1 MKTQMRAPVFVV
13 LLSCLLAAIPAD
25 AQEAKSDSDTD
36 PVRDRMRQAEILFR
50 FAMLERGSV
59 NFMRD
64 AKVLVDEAEEE
75 LKSGNYDQATKTA
88 LGKELLGLRADL
100 WTEDE
105 IAESTFY
112 GAFPLVRF
120 VKGSYLS
127 DPKLISRYEFLKR
140 PDRNATAEAIQLML
154 KGIGPTQCDVIILTD
169 PMDRDLEREY
179 LVQMGR
185 QPNFF
190 VRTARQLAVRISDE
204 DLRKIYP
211 PTGEAPIP
219 PELFGA
225 RPLLFVWIR
234 QLEDV
239 DNCYHYVVEAH
250 LFSAAGASATK
261 VVTSNGYCIDRREV
275 FPIILALHVLLLI
288 AAPFIYRELSRRT
301 SHSKRPPDWVNTI
314 ALGLGGFVWGRIIV
328 WGLAPLLAKSEPD
341 PASSLYMSFWWPA
354 LFGPVFILGPAT
366 VMRFAETRFKALG
379 SAFVMYNRWGPLFC
393 IVALGSSTFLIQA
406 SLHYDGLK
414 AAGMIIPLLLGAPL
428 AAYVVGRSLDKADT
442 VPLGAGAASVA
453 STLTYGLAW
462 CAGSTIWLWVSLL
475 PVLAAFGAAFV
486 SKEKWAAL
494 LPKKGQPAGPE
505 SDENAEP
512 IDESIE
518 KARDPDAETLITLA
532 SDPPFH
538 ETSGFASARDSL
550 QAWFEGRFAV
560 VGLHGPAGWGKSK
573 TVATLINHVQEENS
587 DAKILY
593 ACCAEP
599 TEGGTQEPFKPFQ
612 EAIAGHFAVNLL
624 APQKDEIKYID
635 KALGGVFDSVVP
647 FAPLLFPAAKAGTQP
662 GSRQEMFLAIATMM
676 KQLASDTPVLLVI
689 DDTHWMDPAS
699 RELLEFLVEE
709 LNESPDCGVGLLI
722 AGREAQ
728 DVTDKGELAKLVPI
742 TPMSRDEMQF
752 VLHKGLLLH
761 EETAETLLAAIG
773 GESRN
778 LFWLFQIVVHLAQQ
792 DIFVWRNGGFGL
804 REGIEPLGHYLP
816 DDYRQSLETLLNKHP
831 EFVPVLTCAA
841 CIGLEFHVDRLANGV
856 DMPRLVLLQKLHQ
869 IEAETGIIRD
879 LMNKD
884 DVFAFQSSFMLEM
897 LRRILDVRAEGP
909 QSPVAPQIIREFHY
923 RLGTA
928 SEKAA
933 EDSNSLI
940 YAVASHYYAAGATHG
955 AQGMATC
962 MTAARAASEQFQHET
977 ARRFL
982 EMAAECADS
991 AGLRDRDFERE
1002 RLLMECRAAHVEG
1015 KERVEM
1021 AERCLEYLTEYSGA
1035 PFRVYQASAQACYDA
1050 GLDTRDQKYFQE
1062 TVRLAEEMLERFE
1075 EPFQQAEARHFWGI
1089 ALPPPESADRRRH
1102 LRFAMA
1108 LVDGE
1113 TTVDEDGDVSF
1124 DAMRLKSKVANSLAE
1139 QLSYGS
1145 DEDKTEAK
1153 RLFELSIEIDR
1164 QEETWSAE
1172 GLAYSHGGL
1181 GRLYYFAEEPDI
1193 EKARHHF
1200 AEDLKYSIKTA
1211 SRTGQTKMNSL
1222 IGACDLKLADRD
1234 GGTEHVES
1242 ALHCYRQARRFSDS
1256 LFDSYFALAGILE
1269 CLGRLDRLEET
1280 DEFGAELAEL
1290 ARSGLGKLSD
1300 EDRKENPV
1308 SAIPRFCVPNVESAL
1323 KHCSKQNADWHGWLS
1338 RLVIENRTD

>member
-1 MKTQMRAPVFVV
+1 MRAPVFVF
-13 LLSCLLAAIPAD
+13 LFSCLFAAVSAS
-25 AQEAKSDSDTD
+25 AQDLEAEAD

-64 AKVLVDEAEEE
+64 AKILVDEAEEE
-75 LKSGNYDQATKTA
+75 LQSGKYDQATKTA
-88 LGKELLGLRADL
+88 LGKELAGLRADL

-127 DPKLISRYEFLKR
+127 NPQLIGRYEFLKR
-140 PDRNATAEAIQLML
+140 PDRNASAEAIGLML
-154 KGIGPTQCDVIILTD
+154 KSIGPAQCDVIILTD
-169 PMDRDLEREY
+169 PMNQDLEREY

-190 VRTARQLAVRISDE
+190 VRTARQLSVRISDE
-204 DLRKIYP
+204 DLRNIYP

-219 PELFGA
+219 AELFGN

-234 QLEDV
+234 QLEAV

-250 LFSAAGASATK
+250 LFSAAGAAATK
-261 VVTSNGYCIDRREV
+261 VVTTNGYCIDRREV
-275 FPIILALHVLLLI
+275 FPIILALHVVLLI
-288 AAPFIYRELSRRT
+288 AAPFIYRELARRT
-301 SHSKRPPDWVNTI
+301 SHSKRPPEWINTF
-314 ALGLGGFVWGRIIV
+314 ALGVGGFVWGRIIV

-341 PASSLYMSFWWPA
+341 PASSLYLSFWWPA
-354 LFGPVFILGPAT
+354 LFGPFFILGPAT

-379 SAFVMYNRWGPLFC
+379 AAFVMYNRWGPLFC
-393 IVALGSSTFLIQA
+393 IVALGSATYLIQA

-414 AAGMIIPLLLGAPL
+414 AAGMIVPLLVGAPL

-442 VPLGAGAASVA
+442 VPLGAGAAATA
-453 STLTYGLAW
+453 STLAYGLAW
-462 CAGSTIWLWVSLL
+462 CAGSAVWLWVSLL

-486 SKEKWAAL
+486 PKEKWAAL
-494 LPKKGQPAGPE
+494 LPGKEEPARSPAEG
-505 SDENAEP
+505 EP

-518 KARDPDAETLITLA
+518 KARDPDAETLTTLA

-538 ETSGFASARDSL
+538 ETTGFASARDAMQS
-550 QAWFEGRFAV
+550 WFDGRFTV
-560 VGLHGPAGWGKSK
+560 VGLHGLAGWGKSK
-573 TVATLINHVQEENS
+573 TLASLLQHVEQQKD
-587 DAKILY
+587 DAKVLY

-599 TEGGTQEPFKPFQ
+599 TEGTTQEPFRPFQ
-612 EAIAGHFAVNLL
+612 EAIAGHFAINLL

-676 KQLASDTPVLLVI
+676 KQLASRTPVLLVI

-709 LNESPDCGVGLLI
+709 LNEDPDCGVGILI
-722 AGREAQ
+722 AGREAA
-728 DVTDKGELAKLVPI
+728 DVTDKGEISHLVPI
-742 TPMSRDEMQF
+742 TPMSRDEMQV
-752 VLHKGLLLH
+752 VLHKGLMLH
-761 EETAETLLAAIG
+761 EETAETLLASIG

-831 EFVPVLTCAA
+831 DFVPILTCAA
-841 CIGLEFHVDRLANGV
+841 CIGLEFHVDRLAKGV
-856 DMPRLVLLQKLHQ
+856 DIPRLLLLQKLHQ

-955 AQGMATC
+955 AQGMSTC
-962 MTAARAASEQFQHET
+962 MTAARAASDQFQHET

-982 EMAAECADS
+982 EMAVECAES

-1002 RLLMECRAAHVEG
+1002 RLLLECRAAHVEG
-1015 KERVEM
+1015 KGRVEI
-1021 AERCLEYLTEYSGA
+1021 AQRCLDYLQEYSDA
-1035 PFRVYQASAQACYDA
+1035 SFRVYQAAAQACYDA
-1050 GLDTRDQKYFQE
+1050 ALDTRDQSYFQE
-1062 TVRLAEEMLERFE
+1062 TVRLAEEMLERFD
-1075 EPFQQAEARHFWGI
+1075 EPFHQAEARHFWGI
-1089 ALPPPESADRRRH
+1089 ALPPTEATDRRLH

-1113 TTVDEDGDVSF
+1113 TSVDEDGDVSF

-1139 QLSYGS
+1139 QLSRGS
-1145 DEDKTEAK
+1145 DEDKAEAK
-1153 RLFELSIEIDR
+1153 RLFELSIEIDSR
-1164 QEETWSAE
+1164 EETWSAE

-1181 GRLYYFAEEPDI
+1181 GRLYYFAEEPDL

-1200 AEDLKYSIKTA
+1200 AEDLKYSIKTG
-1211 SRTGQTKMNSL
+1211 SRVGQTKMNSL
-1222 IGACDLKLADRD
+1222 MAACDLKLADRD
-1234 GGTEHVES
+1234 GGTDHLES

-1256 LFDSYFALAGILE
+1256 PFDSYFALAGILE
-1269 CLGRLDRLEET
+1269 CLGRLDRLDEA
-1280 DEFGAELAEL
+1280 DEFGNELAQL
-1290 ARSGLGKLSD
+1290 ARSAVADLSD

-1308 SAIPRFCVPNVESAL
+1308 SAIPGFCVPAVESAL
-1323 KHCSKQNADWHGWLS
+1323 RQCQKPDSDWHHWLS
-1338 RLVIENRTD
+1338 QLVIENRTD